1 MFTFARTATWWR
13 LCGRTNGPWPFFPQT
28 LRPRWGRRRGRS
40 LVARRRLPAQ
50 GLYLDTTRV
59 WGGGGGFCWPA
70 CILLQRWPSLSA
82 LVAVHLLVAAPDLY
96 GECIHPL
103 EGVSEASTVPERLAS
118 LGLSFGCSSRLVQGQ
133 REQKTETNGSCGPGR
148 CNRLQPPDPQG
159 YPHARQEEGLCDV
172 WGEAHEDCEGVWCPN
187 RVWLH
192 HLQCSSLQGDVFCR
206 IPS

>member
-1 MFTFARTATWWR
+1 M
-13 LCGRTNGPWPFFPQT
+13 
-28 LRPRWGRRRGRS
+28 
-40 LVARRRLPAQ
+40 
-50 GLYLDTTRV
+50 
-59 WGGGGGFCWPA
+59 
-70 CILLQRWPSLSA
+70 
-82 LVAVHLLVAAPDLY
+82 VAAPDLY

-172 WGEAHEDCEGVWCPN
+172 WGEAHEDCEGVWSPN

-206 IPS
+206 IPSETCQLHLTGCFMSEQSHTQQAIRNKILSQHFLFTFVLFNDFVTDGFQNGQ